1 MNAAPVTGPLSGWRV
16 IVTRSRAQSSSL
28 VDRLVEAGAF
38 ALEVPVIEIADP
50 RDEGAALQR
59 ALSHIEEFEWVVFSS
74 VNAVESCWRYVGD
87 RRALAGAKVAVIG
100 AATAAALADH
110 GVAADLVP
118 ERFVAE
124 SLVEAF
130 PRPARPDAGT
140 VLLPCAADARDVLA
154 EGLCGKGWRV
164 EVVEAYRKLRP
175 ALDGV
180 DLRAVDGADAVTFTS
195 PSTVTGYLEL
205 VGAGRVPAVVA
216 CIGPV
221 TASAAMKAG
230 LTVDIVAGVHTADG
244 LVEALAEW
252 AEHHDAPD
260 RER

>member
-1 MNAAPVTGPLSGWRV
+1 
-16 IVTRSRAQSSSL
+16 L
-28 VDRLVEAGAF
+28 VARLVEAGAS

-50 RDEGAALQR
+50 LDEGDALQR
-59 ALSHIEEFEWVVFSS
+59 ALSRIEEFEWVVFSS
-74 VNAVESCWRYVGD
+74 VNAVESCWRYLGD
-87 RRALAGAKVAVIG
+87 GRALGGVKVAVIG
-100 AATAAALADH
+100 DATAAALAGHD
-110 GVAADLVP
+110 VAADLLP
-118 ERFVAE
+118 GRFVAE

-130 PRPARPDAGT
+130 PGPARPDEAS

-154 EGLCGKGWRV
+154 KGLREKGWRV
-164 EVVEAYRKLRP
+164 EVVEAYRTLRP
-175 ALDGV
+175 ALDEV
-180 DLRAVDGADAVTFTS
+180 DFRAVDGADAVTFTS

-205 VGAGRVPAVVA
+205 VGAGRVPALVA

-230 LTVDIVAGVHTADG
+230 LSVDIVAGVHTADG

-260 RER
+260 REQ

>member
-1 MNAAPVTGPLSGWRV
+1 VNAAPGTGPLSGWRV

-28 VDRLVEAGAF
+28 VARLVEAGAS

-50 RDEGAALQR
+50 LDEGDALQR
-59 ALSHIEEFEWVVFSS
+59 ALSRIEEFEWVVFSS
-74 VNAVESCWRYVGD
+74 VNAVESCWRYLGD
-87 RRALAGAKVAVIG
+87 GRALGGVKVAVIG
-100 AATAAALADH
+100 DATAAALAGHD
-110 GVAADLVP
+110 VAADLLP
-118 ERFVAE
+118 GRFVAE

-130 PRPARPDAGT
+130 PGPARPDEAS

-154 EGLCGKGWRV
+154 KGLREKGWRV
-164 EVVEAYRKLRP
+164 EVVEAYRTLRP
-175 ALDGV
+175 ALDEV
-180 DLRAVDGADAVTFTS
+180 DFRAVDGADAVTFTS

-205 VGAGRVPAVVA
+205 VGAGRVPALVA

-230 LTVDIVAGVHTADG
+230 LSVDIVAGVHTADG

-260 RER
+260 REQ